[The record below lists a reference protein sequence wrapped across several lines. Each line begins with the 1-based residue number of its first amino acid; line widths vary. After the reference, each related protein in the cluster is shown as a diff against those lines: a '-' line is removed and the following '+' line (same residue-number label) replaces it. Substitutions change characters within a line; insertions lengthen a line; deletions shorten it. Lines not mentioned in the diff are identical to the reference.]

1 MTKRD
6 ILQSDSMEEN
16 FKEIF
21 KLFDEDNDGFITLNE
36 FNKVAN
42 TFDEQIDKQ
51 LKEFFENKKDK
62 RINIDGMDY
71 FCFFNNLP
79 EDPAFSTEGRPFL
92 NCKLN

>member
-1 MTKRD
+1 
-6 ILQSDSMEEN
+6 MEEN

-51 LKEFFENKKDK
+51 LKELFENKKDK
-62 RINIDGMDY
+62 RINIDGKD
-71 FCFFNNLP
+71 FNFNL
-79 EDPAFSTEGRPFL
+79 L
-92 NCKLN
+92 NSKLLY

>member
-36 FNKVAN
+36 FNSVAN

-51 LKEFFENKKDK
+51 LKELFENKKDK
-62 RINIDGMDY
+62 RINIDGRD
-71 FCFFNNLP
+71 FN
-79 EDPAFSTEGRPFL
+79 FL
-92 NCKLN
+92 IF